1 MNKLNRDIIGTII
14 GYLQS
19 WDDIY
24 EYHRS
29 NRKLYIQVL
38 SQMCPLPWT
47 IDADDKRSCALQ
59 KHMATTIAVFNLSKY
74 NVENMLFSLAL
85 YHSVKTINI
94 TNCGEVSFNKA
105 KRLINEV
112 VIFGHDIELLE
123 SQKPN
128 VEVAK
133 SRIQEGQGIKLIVK
147 DSLLVLPASPASPRS
162 QVQQLQG
169 QHHVNTDR
177 INFIKYYR

>member
-1 MNKLNRDIIGTII
+1 
-14 GYLQS
+14 
-19 WDDIY
+19 
-24 EYHRS
+24 
-29 NRKLYIQVL
+29 
-38 SQMCPLPWT
+38 
-47 IDADDKRSCALQ
+47 
-59 KHMATTIAVFNLSKY
+59 MATTIAVFNLSK
-74 NVENMLFSLAL
+74 NNIKNMLFSLAL

-133 SRIQEGQGIKLIVK
+133 S
-147 DSLLVLPASPASPRS
+147 
-162 QVQQLQG
+162 
-169 QHHVNTDR
+169 
-177 INFIKYYR
+177 